1 MSTTNEHDGVAVDL
15 LAVDLGKTGARGRWR
30 SGGEV
35 REAAGPG
42 VVGLAAA
49 DGVEQVVG
57 VVRSLTGALGLDGSR
72 VGVLAVGLVGYHAA
86 SARREALAAALLDQV
101 ADTVVLT
108 GDVTT
113 TFVGAVGD
121 RPAVVVAAGTGA
133 VALAA
138 DGAGR
143 TAVRDGWGFLL
154 GDDGSGY
161 AVGRAGLRAA
171 LEHRDGR
178 GGSAALERAATRRFG
193 DLAGLPS
200 AVHSAEHPSRLV
212 ASFARDVADAA
223 RAGDDAAVR
232 IWAEAGAALARTAV
246 AARDAVDPGLPVCLA
261 GGLAEV
267 GPLLTEPFAAA
278 VGGTVLPAAG
288 TSLDGAETL
297 ARQAWSGGPGTVL
310 ADQVTVTSRTGRVAG
325 TLRTTPEPA
334 DDTPSGTGHAVG
346 TLRTTP
352 EPADDTRVEVIGAL
366 ATEGVRDDLLD
377 LDERDTGS
385 VLRELWEAEATVAPA
400 LLQVVPTVAAAV
412 DDIADRLRGGGRMF
426 YLGAGTP
433 GRLAFVDASELPPT
447 YGTPAELVRAL
458 PAGGVEAMV
467 QAREGAEDDG
477 PAGAA
482 MVREAGVGPQDV
494 VVGISASGRT
504 PYVLHGLAA
513 AAEVGALTVAV
524 SNNEGARASAGA
536 DHAIEVPTGP
546 EVISG
551 STRLKAGSAQKML
564 LGALS
569 TAVMVRLGKTHGP
582 FMVDMQASNI
592 KLRDRAVRMVQRVAG
607 CDAAAA
613 TAALEESGWSTK
625 VAVVQLLGGVPS
637 DQARTA
643 LAEGDGSVRGALAR
657 AGGEPR

>member
-30 SGGEV
+30 RGEEV
-35 REAAGPG
+35 READGPG

-57 VVRSLTGALGLDGSR
+57 AVRSLTGALGLAGER
-72 VGVLAVGLVGYHAA
+72 VDVLAVGLVGYHAA
-86 SARREALAAALLDQV
+86 SARRDDLAATLLDEV

-113 TFVGAVGD
+113 TYAGAVGD
-121 RPAVVVAAGTGA
+121 RPGVVVAAGTGA

-178 GGSAALERAATRRFG
+178 GGSAALEQAATRRFG
-193 DLAGLPS
+193 DLTGLPS
-200 AVHSAEHPSRLV
+200 AVHSAEHPSRFV
-212 ASFARDVADAA
+212 ASFARDVAEAA
-223 RAGDDAAVR
+223 RADDPVAVR
-232 IWAEAGAALARTAV
+232 IWQEAGEALARTAL
-246 AARDAVDPGLPVCLA
+246 ACRDALDPGLPVCLA
-261 GGLAEV
+261 GGLVEV

-278 VGGTVLPAAG
+278 VGGEVLRAGG

-297 ARQAWSGGPGTVL
+297 ARQAWAGEPGPVL
-310 ADQVTVTSRTGRVAG
+310 AGQVSVTRRTGR
-325 TLRTTPEPA
+325 
-334 DDTPSGTGHAVG
+334 AVG
-346 TLRTTP
+346 TVRTTD
-352 EPADDTRVEVIGAL
+352 PAGDAPAEVIGAL
-366 ATEGVRDDLLD
+366 ATEGVREDLLD
-377 LDERDTGS
+377 LDERDTAA
-385 VLRELWEAEATVAPA
+385 VLRELWRAEATVAPT
-400 LLQVVPTVAAAV
+400 LLGVVPAVAAAV
-412 DDIADRLRGGGRMF
+412 DDIAERLRGGGRMF

-447 YGTPAELVRAL
+447 YGTPADLVRAL

-467 QAREGAEDDG
+467 EAREGAEDDG
-477 PAGAA
+477 AAGAA
-482 MVREAGVGPQDV
+482 MVREAGVRPQDV

-504 PYVLHGLAA
+504 PYVLEGLAA

-524 SNNEGARASAGA
+524 SNNEGARASAGV
-536 DHAIEVPTGP
+536 DHAVEIPTGP

-582 FMVDMQASNI
+582 FMVDMQASNV

-607 CDAAAA
+607 CDAEAAA
-613 TAALEESGWSTK
+613 AALEEAGWSTK
-625 VAVVQLLGGVPS
+625 VAVVQLLGGMPT
-637 DQARTA
+637 DQARRA
-643 LAEGDGSVRGALAR
+643 LTEGGGSVRGALAR
-657 AGGEPR
+657 ADGGRR

>member
-30 SGGEV
+30 RGEEV
-35 REAAGPG
+35 READGPG

-57 VVRSLTGALGLDGSR
+57 AVRSLTGALGLAGER
-72 VGVLAVGLVGYHAA
+72 VDVLAVGLVGYHAA
-86 SARREALAAALLDQV
+86 SARRDDLAATLLDEV

-113 TFVGAVGD
+113 TYAGAVGD
-121 RPAVVVAAGTGA
+121 RPGVVVAAGTGA

-178 GGSAALERAATRRFG
+178 GGSAALEQAATRRFG
-193 DLAGLPS
+193 DLTGLPS
-200 AVHSAEHPSRLV
+200 AVHSAEHPSRLL
-212 ASFARDVADAA
+212 ASFARDVAEAA
-223 RAGDDAAVR
+223 RGGDPVAVQ
-232 IWAEAGAALARTAV
+232 IWQEAGETLARTAL
-246 AARDAVDPGLPVCLA
+246 ACRDALDPGLPVCLA
-261 GGLAEV
+261 GGLVEV

-278 VGGTVLPAAG
+278 VGGEVLRAAG

-297 ARQAWSGGPGTVL
+297 ARQAWAGEPGPVL
-310 ADQVTVTSRTGRVAG
+310 AGQVSVTRRAARSGRGHDAPSRTGRASG
-325 TLRTTPEPA
+325 THRTTPEPA
-334 DDTPSGTGHAVG
+334 DDTLA
-346 TLRTTP
+346 
-352 EPADDTRVEVIGAL
+352 EVIGAL
-366 ATEGVRDDLLD
+366 ATEGVREDLLD
-377 LDERDTGS
+377 LDERDTAA
-385 VLRELWEAEATVAPA
+385 VLRELWGAEATVAPT
-400 LLQVVPTVAAAV
+400 LLGVVPAVAAAV
-412 DDIADRLRGGGRMF
+412 DDIAERLRGGGRMF

-447 YGTPAELVRAL
+447 YGTPADLVRAL

-467 QAREGAEDDG
+467 EAREGAEDDG
-477 PAGAA
+477 AAGAA

-504 PYVLHGLAA
+504 PYVLEGLAA

-524 SNNEGARASAGA
+524 SNNEGARASAGV
-536 DHAIEVPTGP
+536 DHAVEIPTGP

-582 FMVDMQASNI
+582 FMVDMQASNV

-607 CDAAAA
+607 CDAEAAA
-613 TAALEESGWSTK
+613 AALEEAGWSTK
-625 VAVVQLLGGVPS
+625 VAVVQLLGGMPT
-637 DQARTA
+637 DQARRA
-643 LAEGDGSVRGALAR
+643 LTEGGGSVRGALAR
-657 AGGEPR
+657 ADGGRR